1 MHQSANIRSWLRPA
15 SLSLTGV
22 LLACS
27 QFIGHAPPA
36 LAALTAHDGYATHG
50 ARIQVTATDFTPGA
64 ALNGHTTSRQT
75 NNSHKLDAR
84 STQSAASI
92 LVSRNSSKRITNQ
105 KRNPSLELYEKR
117 RISPPISPRRRPDV
131 NLINPQKRAQP
142 PNYRDRIKRN
152 RNNRILPPSRLGR
165 DPLSSSSIDC
175 RGGIIRQGSCH
186 CRGRDVLREV
196 AGNVYA
202 CVTRP
207 LD

>member
-1 MHQSANIRSWLRPA
+1 MYQPANIHSSLRPA
-15 SLSLTGV
+15 FLALTGV
-22 LLACS
+22 LLAFS
-27 QFIGHAPPA
+27 HFGGHAPA
-36 LAALTAHDGYATHG
+36 LAAAAAYDGYTTSG
-50 ARIQVTATDFTPGA
+50 ARNHATAVGYTPGA
-64 ALNGHTTSRQT
+64 ALNGHTAGRQIKNSRQ
-75 NNSHKLDAR
+75 LDAR
-84 STQSAASI
+84 SIQGPGSI
-92 LVSRNSSKRITNQ
+92 QVSRNSSNRITTQ

-131 NLINPQKRAQP
+131 DLINPQERAQP
-142 PNYRDRIKRN
+142 PNYRNRINRN
-152 RNNRILPPSRLGR
+152 RNNRITPPSRLGR
-165 DPLSSSSIDC
+165 DPLSSNIDC

>member
-1 MHQSANIRSWLRPA
+1 MYQSANIRSTLRSA
-15 SLSLTGV
+15 SLGLAGV

-27 QFIGHAPPA
+27 HFVGHAPA
-36 LAALTAHDGYATHG
+36 QAAVSAHDGYAAHG
-50 ARIQVTATDFTPGA
+50 AADYTPSA
-64 ALNGHTTSRQT
+64 ALNGHSASQLVNNSRQW
-75 NNSHKLDAR
+75 DAR
-84 STQSAASI
+84 SIRRSGSI
-92 LVSRNSSKRITNQ
+92 LVSRISSNRITTQ

-131 NLINPQKRAQP
+131 NLINPQERAQP
-142 PNYRDRIKRN
+142 PNYRNRLNRN
-152 RNNRILPPSRLGR
+152 RNNRITPPSRLGR
-165 DPLSSSSIDC
+165 DPLSSSNMDC

-207 LD
+207 LDQP